1 MILKPNR
8 GKNLFHR
15 AIFLFSVLG
24 LLTTVHLYI
33 MNERG
38 FDKGCFGIETNQQL
52 EESFDCESV
61 VQDGLVIF
69 GISNITLGFL
79 YYSILILCTVG
90 AGFNVKNNSLK
101 LIKLRN
107 GFIIFGFIYS
117 IYLAI
122 HQHFILEEYCALCLV
137 SGVISLCLFILLLLS
152 GFPKNISIPDK
163 SLYKHFY
170 ILLAIGAVLACWDFY
185 YFSTLEKSN
194 KNESLIEESAEN
206 NSAPKNDLEF
216 IPEDCSFDDRKKS
229 ISDFKHLITDY
240 DIKYGNENS
249 DNILIEIFDPNCTH
263 CKKLHPKM
271 KKIIEEFEDDVFIVI
286 KPNPLWSHSII
297 QIQALY
303 IAHESGLFNEMLE
316 RQFELHT
323 PGKGINLNQIL
334 VISEEIG
341 LDREMVETRIKIGH
355 YVNQIMA
362 ENKKIKAT
370 GIKSAPTL
378 LFNGYPIAGKSR
390 NSDCIGEFIRR
401 ELD

>member
-1 MILKPNR
+1 MALKSNR

-15 AIFLFSVLG
+15 AIFIFTILG

-38 FDKGCFGIETNQQL
+38 FDRGCFGIETSQQF

-61 VQDGLVIF
+61 VQEGLVIL
-69 GISNITLGFL
+69 GVSNITLGLFH
-79 YYSILILCTVG
+79 YSILALCTIG
-90 AGFNVKNNSLK
+90 AVINYKNDGLK

-107 GFIIFGFIYS
+107 GFIVFGFIYS
-117 IYLAI
+117 VYLTIY
-122 HQHFILEEYCALCLV
+122 QHTILEEYCALCLV
-137 SGVISLCLFILLLLS
+137 SGVISFCLFILLFSS

-163 SLYKHFY
+163 TNNKQFF
-170 ILLAIGAVLACWDFY
+170 ILLAIGAVIAGCDYY
-185 YFSTLEKSN
+185 YFSTLDKINISDSSTEALADSDN
-194 KNESLIEESAEN
+194 STTNDIEFN
-206 NSAPKNDLEF
+206 PK
-216 IPEDCSFDDRKKS
+216 DCSFDDRKKAV
-229 ISDFKHLITDY
+229 SDFKHLISDY
-240 DIKYGNENS
+240 DIKYGNQNS
-249 DNILIEIFDPNCTH
+249 AITLIEIFDPNCTH

-271 KKIIEEFEDDVFIVI
+271 KKIIQEFEDIVLIVI

-323 PGKGINLNQIL
+323 PGKGISLDQLL

-341 LDREMVETRIKIGH
+341 LDRELVETRIKIGH

-378 LFNGYPIAGKSR
+378 LFNGKPIAGKSR